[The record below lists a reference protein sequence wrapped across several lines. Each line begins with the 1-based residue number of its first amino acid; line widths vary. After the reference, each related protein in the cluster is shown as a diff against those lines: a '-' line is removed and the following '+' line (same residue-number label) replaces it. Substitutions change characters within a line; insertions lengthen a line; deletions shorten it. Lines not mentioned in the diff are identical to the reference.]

1 MTALPHRCNC
11 PDVRTGRS
19 IATPPAW
26 RWMCA
31 TFLALATLL
40 APATVLAAIGMDD
53 LLPVDEAFV
62 LRVDAGATGGIK
74 LEWTIAEGYYL
85 YRHRMG
91 AEPVDDGFRADPAGL
106 QLPAGTPYTDEFFG
120 DVETYR
126 GRVAGLLPG
135 TATAARTELK
145 IRYQGCADVGIC
157 YPPQTRTVAVT
168 LPAAAAAAPRQADSG
183 FAALGRALGTGGT
196 GGSAALASAGV
207 AGPLPLPEAQAFA
220 FEAIADGGDTLLMRF
235 TPAPG
240 YYLYRDRSSF
250 TLEADGIQAGA
261 PRWPRGVA
269 HHDEYFGEVVVYF
282 DQVNVPLPLRRSH
295 GEPREATLTAT
306 FQGCQDGGICYP
318 PMTRSVRVSLPAG
331 TTATA
336 ASTTAT
342 AASTADTGATAGAT
356 TVASD
361 PATTGAANGPAA
373 IDGAAAA
380 NARAAAA
387 GTPDAPDA
395 AAADASAP
403 VDGTAGAT
411 ADAAADNA
419 ARSSPPAT
427 AGGGGLGLAL
437 LLALAG
443 GILLNLMPC
452 VLPILSLKV
461 LGLAQGGASR
471 AHARRQALWYT
482 AGVLVAF
489 AVVGLAVLAL
499 RAAGQALGWGF
510 QLQQPGFVA
519 ALVLL
524 MAAVGLS
531 LSGVFSIGGSANLG
545 QGLAARSGPVGDFF
559 TGVLAC
565 VVASPCIAPFMGG
578 ALAYAFSASPAAALL
593 VFLALGLGLALPFLL
608 VGLVPALADRLPRP
622 GAWMDTLKQVLAFP
636 MYLTAIWLA
645 WVLGRQRGV
654 DAMAVVAAGV
664 AMMALALWWLE
675 RARMRG
681 GWLRRLPAIA
691 LLLVA
696 LSSAWLVGRMPP
708 PVAAVAGA
716 EGGSVAYSAERLRAL
731 RDAGTPVFV
740 NMTADW
746 CVTCKANERSTL
758 SGDAFRDALART
770 GAAYMVGDWTN
781 VDPEISAF
789 LEQHRAVGVPLYVV
803 YPGDGGEGQVLPA
816 VLDPDT
822 AVAAL
827 ERAVR

>member
-1 MTALPHRCNC
+1 
-11 PDVRTGRS
+11 
-19 IATPPAW
+19 
-26 RWMCA
+26 MCA
-31 TFLALATLL
+31 ALLALATLL
-40 APATVLAAIGMDD
+40 VPGTVLAAIGMDD

-62 LRVDAGATGGIK
+62 LRVDASAAGGIG

-126 GRVAGLLPG
+126 GRVAGVLPG
-135 TATAARTELK
+135 TATAARTGLK

-157 YPPQTRTVAVT
+157 YPPQTRTVAVA
-168 LPAAAAAAPRQADSG
+168 LPAAAAATPKQADSG
-183 FAALGRALGTGGT
+183 FAALGQALGTGGT
-196 GGSAALASAGV
+196 GGSAPTASGGAAG
-207 AGPLPLPEAQAFA
+207 ALPLPEAQAFA
-220 FEAIADGGDTLLMRF
+220 FEAIADDGDTLLMRF

-250 TLEADGIQAGA
+250 TLEADGIQAGT

-295 GEPREATLTAT
+295 GEAREATLTAT

-331 TTATA
+331 TAATA
-336 ASTTAT
+336 AE
-342 AASTADTGATAGAT
+342 AAATAGA
-356 TVASD
+356 AADAGD
-361 PATTGAANGPAA
+361 PATTDAASGPAGTG
-373 IDGAAAA
+373 GAGVA
-380 NARAAAA
+380 NAQAPLAA
-387 GTPDAPDA
+387 GIADAPDSAATDA
-395 AAADASAP
+395 AAP
-403 VDGTAGAT
+403 INGTPGAT

-419 ARSSPPAT
+419 ARSRPPAMPD
-427 AGGGGLGLAL
+427 GGGLGLAL

-499 RAAGQALGWGF
+499 RAAGQAMGWGF

-531 LSGVFSIGGSANLG
+531 LSGVFSVGGSANLG

-664 AMMALALWWLE
+664 AVMALALWWLE

-691 LLLVA
+691 LLVLA

-758 SGDAFRDALART
+758 SGDAFKNALART
-770 GAAYMVGDWTN
+770 GAAYMVGDWTS

-803 YPGDGGEGQVLPA
+803 YPGDGGEGHVLPA

-827 ERAVR
+827 ERAAR